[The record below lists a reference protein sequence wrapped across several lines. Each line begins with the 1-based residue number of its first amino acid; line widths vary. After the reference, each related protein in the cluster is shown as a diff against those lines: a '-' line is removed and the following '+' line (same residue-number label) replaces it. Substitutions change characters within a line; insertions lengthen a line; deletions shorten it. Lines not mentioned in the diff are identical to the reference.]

1 MDKLQFPPSHQGIK
15 IPVKRLGF
23 QTADEPLYFCR
34 GLLFLDGEQSTGN

>member
-23 QTADEPLYFCR
+23 FYAFSCKFVQFIVLN
-34 GLLFLDGEQSTGN
+34 Q